1 MPKFS
6 PNKCL
11 HILIADCNFPDCAPY
26 FYNKVRA
33 ARRRVKVDPNHPN
46 RLPVPYPSLPTFLHP
61 PPT

>member
-1 MPKFS
+1 MPCSPTNPQTPRFVFKKMVECGMPKFS

-33 ARRRVKVDPNHPN
+33 AFFR
-46 RLPVPYPSLPTFLHP
+46 
-61 PPT
+61 

>member
-1 MPKFS
+1 MVECGMPKFS

-33 ARRRVKVDPNHPN
+33 A
-46 RLPVPYPSLPTFLHP
+46 FFC
-61 PPT
+61 